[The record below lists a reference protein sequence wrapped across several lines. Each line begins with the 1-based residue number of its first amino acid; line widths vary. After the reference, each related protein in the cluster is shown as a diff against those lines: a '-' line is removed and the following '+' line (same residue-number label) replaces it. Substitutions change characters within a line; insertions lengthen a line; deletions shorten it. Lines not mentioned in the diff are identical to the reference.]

1 MIVYPALGTIA
12 PHHCAV
18 PLSNPAGSYTACGY
32 ARLMSHSTA
41 TTTDSRPQ
49 ADPVE
54 TAIDNTTKA
63 RAPKRST
70 RDRSPTAEAEDRP
83 GATRYILVVYQGHHG
98 RFGQIDRALFREL
111 RRLVSETITTP
122 KDETEIDLWLE
133 SGGGDAHAAYKIA
146 LLLRARARTLRIVVP
161 DYAKSAATLLSL
173 AADELFM
180 GDAAELGPLDA
191 QVGYEKQ
198 GVTISA
204 LDMARSLDDLA
215 QTSMMIVLTGG
226 AALLED
232 WEMSRADSLS
242 SMVDFATKFMTPVMD
257 KLDPMMIHW
266 SSSLLD
272 VAVHYADRLLAMR
285 TPTAASGA
293 LVGLPNRLMQGY
305 PAHGF
310 VISRAEA
317 RRLGLPVVDLQDYVY
332 GEQVEALFPEMWDR
346 HVNVVQFVDAEQ
358 VGVSDSE
365 EDDS

>member
-1 MIVYPALGTIA
+1 M
-12 PHHCAV
+12 
-18 PLSNPAGSYTACGY
+18 
-32 ARLMSHSTA
+32 
-41 TTTDSRPQ
+41 
-49 ADPVE
+49 
-54 TAIDNTTKA
+54 
-63 RAPKRST
+63 
-70 RDRSPTAEAEDRP
+70 
-83 GATRYILVVYQGHHG
+83 
-98 RFGQIDRALFREL
+98 
-111 RRLVSETITTP
+111 SETITTP

-133 SGGGDAHAAYKIA
+133 SSGGDAHAAYKIA
-146 LLLRARARTLRIVVP
+146 LLLRARARTLRIVVH

-180 GDAAELGPLDA
+180 GEAAELGPLDA

-242 SMVDFATKFMTPVMD
+242 SMVDFATKFMSPVMD

-285 TPTAASGA
+285 APSATSGA
-293 LVGLPNRLMQGY
+293 LVGLPKRLMQAY

-317 RRLGLPVVDLQDYVY
+317 RRLGLPVVDLEDYVY
-332 GEQVEALFPEMWDR
+332 GDLAEALFPEMRDSR
-346 HVNVVQFVDAEQ
+346 ANVVRFIDPGQI
-358 VGVSDSE
+358 GGSDGE
-365 EDDS
+365 EGNS